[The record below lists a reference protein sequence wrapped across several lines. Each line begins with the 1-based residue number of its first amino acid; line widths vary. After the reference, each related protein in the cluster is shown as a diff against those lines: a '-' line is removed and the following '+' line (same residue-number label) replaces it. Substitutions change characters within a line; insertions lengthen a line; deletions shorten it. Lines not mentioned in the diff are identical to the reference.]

1 MLKELI
7 VKFAYGSSACEPNE
21 VKKNFRITRKSDVFV
36 LIICIIGLLS
46 SYLLWGVVQ
55 ERIVS
60 VPYKS
65 SDNTEVHFK
74 DSLFLEFSNRIFSL
88 LAAVAVLFFTKQP
101 EHKTPI
107 YKYSYNSFTCLV
119 SSWCQ
124 YEALKYV
131 TFPVQVLVKASKVIP
146 VMAMG
151 WLVSGRT
158 YNRTEYF
165 TAFLMSL
172 GLFLFMFG
180 NQINVP
186 TASTNQSTFN
196 KTTTNVF
203 QTLEWSTASG
213 MILMTGYI
221 VFDSFTSNWQSELFQ
236 RHKPSHVQMM
246 VGTNFFEILLASV
259 TLFGREGFSNALIF
273 VREHPSFSVHIL
285 CLSVTSACG
294 QFFIFY
300 TIRRFG
306 PVTFILI
313 MTVRQALSVFISC
326 LVYQHFIGLLGI
338 FGLVL
343 FFSALTLWVVMK

>member
-1 MLKELI
+1 M
-7 VKFAYGSSACEPNE
+7 FA
-21 VKKNFRITRKSDVFV
+21 

-88 LAAVAVLFFTKQP
+88 LAAVAVLIFTKQP
-101 EHKTPI
+101 EHMTPI
-107 YKYSYNSFTCLV
+107 YKYSYNSFTCLM

-158 YNRTEYF
+158 YNLVEYF
-165 TAFLMSL
+165 NAFLMSL

-180 NQINVP
+180 NQVNIP

-196 KTTTNVF
+196 ITTTNVF
-203 QTLEWSTASG
+203 KSIEWSTASG
-213 MILMTGYI
+213 MMLMISYI

-259 TLFGREGFSNALIF
+259 TLFGREGFINALLFI
-273 VREHPSFSVHIL
+273 REHPPFLLHIL
-285 CLSVTSACG
+285 CLSVTSASG

-306 PVTFILI
+306 PVTFTLV

-326 LVYQHFIGLLGI
+326 LIYQHFIGILGS

-343 FFSALTLWVVMK
+343 FFLALTMWVVIK